1 MAAALRNLRL
11 PVVIFVAL
19 LAHTTV
25 LPDVGPQGVRPDVM
39 LLLAIASGIV
49 AGPERA
55 AIIGFV
61 AGMLGGMFVQAPLGL
76 AALVYSIVGY
86 AVGTLQAQVLRASWW
101 IPIASAAVAT
111 AVGTV
116 LYALV
121 GAVVGQSHLV
131 SPELV
136 TIALVAAA
144 LNAVLA
150 IAVVPAIAWAFGDP
164 LGNRRRKAY
173 VP

>member
-1 MAAALRNLRL
+1 MRRVRL
-11 PVVIFVAL
+11 PVLIFLAL

-25 LPDVGPQGVRPDVM
+25 LADIHPAGVRSDVM
-39 LLLAIASGIV
+39 LLLAIAAGIV

-55 AIIGFV
+55 TVVGFV

-86 AVGTLQAQVLRASWW
+86 AVGTLQAQVLRSTWW
-101 IPIASAAVAT
+101 IPVLTSAVAT
-111 AVGTV
+111 AAGIV
-116 LYALV
+116 LYGLA

-136 TIALVAAA
+136 AIALVAAL
-144 LNAVLA
+144 LNAALSVV
-150 IAVVPAIAWAFGDP
+150 VVPATAWAFGDDAAI
-164 LGNRRRKAY
+164 RRRKAFQ
-173 VP
+173 P